1 MGDWD
6 DLMKMLARAYPQ
18 DLVSLVLQNTHF
30 LKNITTEL
38 KIRTMH
44 ADFLCKAERNGKEII
59 VHVEFQKSKDVNM
72 GQRTWEYNCATTILE
87 KLPVHSFVIYLVEDE
102 PIFELPFRIVDDG
115 KVIHTF
121 EYTNIF
127 LWEMSPEVLKQKGM
141 EGLLPLL
148 PLTKGAKLVRDTII
162 SDMITGLRR
171 AGKEDVLA
179 LGYAFAGLTYETED
193 DKQSLRRIFAMFE
206 NKLENS
212 WYYKEVIEKGIEQG
226 MQRGIE
232 QGIERG
238 KKQGIEESVKA
249 LRPVLIQVVETRFP
263 ELLPLAREE
272 AERSTMPMV
281 LSTKVNK
288 LLIARTLEEARQAL
302 QES

>member
-6 DLMKMLARAYPQ
+6 DLMKTLARAYPQ

-38 KIRTMH
+38 KVRTMH

-59 VHVEFQKSKDVNM
+59 VHIEFQKSKDVNM
-72 GQRTWEYNCATTILE
+72 GQRTWEYNCAATILE
-87 KLPVHSFVIYLVEDE
+87 KLPVHSFVIYLVQDE
-102 PIFELPFRIVDDG
+102 PIFEPPFRIVDDG

-127 LWEMSPEVLKQKGM
+127 LWEMPPEMLKQKGM

-148 PLTKGAKLVRDTII
+148 PLTKGAKLARDTTIH
-162 SDMITGLRR
+162 DMITGLRV
-171 AGKEDVLA
+171 AGKDDALA
-179 LGYAFAGLTYETED
+179 LGYACIGLVYKSKD
-193 DKQSLRRIFAMFE
+193 DKQAIRRIFAMFE
-206 NKLENS
+206 SKLEDS
-212 WYYKEVIEKGIEQG
+212 WYYQEVIQKGLEKGMQQGIEQ
-226 MQRGIE
+226 
-232 QGIERG
+232 G
-238 KKQGIEESVKA
+238 KKQGIDEGVKA

-272 AERSTMPMV
+272 AERSTVPAE
-281 LSTKVNK
+281 LSVKVNK
-288 LLIARTLEEARQAL
+288 LLIVRTLEEARQVL